1 MFREIEDIVE
11 TLKNAKVRGKKCS
24 VLIGAGCS
32 VGAGIPS
39 ARGFVNII
47 KERYP
52 RDYERADEKTYP
64 KCMAQ
69 LSADEQRSLIVE
81 FVDKAKLNW
90 GHIALAQLMK
100 EGYVD
105 RVLTTNFDPLIMRAC
120 SLVGLYP
127 ATYDL
132 AVSQHF
138 EPDKVPDRAVFHLH
152 GQRTGFILL
161 SSEKAVQEHSDKLA
175 PIFEDAGRGRVWLV
189 VGYSGES
196 DPVFNHLASVDR
208 FDNRL
213 YWIGYND
220 SEPATHVRERLLK
233 ENKYAFYTMGFDSD
247 SFFVTLAQMLGC
259 FPPEFVSKPFTY
271 LGGLFNQMTAYTLPK
286 TEAPVDALRNAHIV
300 VQEAIEK
307 IESIRS
313 DALQASSDLLGGDY
327 EKLVGLEAKYGN
339 LWKREVEEPVAWAYI
354 GKGNVL
360 YNEAKTK
367 SGMEREQLYKQA
379 SEKYEAAL
387 NIIPDSYQA
396 LNNWGNALSAQAK
409 MKGGRE
415 ADKLYRQANEKYEA
429 ALKIEPDFYQAFNN
443 WGNALSAQAKMK
455 SGTEADEL
463 YRQAGEKYEAA
474 LKIEPDIHQ
483 AFHNWGNALSAQAK
497 MKDGT
502 EVDKLY
508 RQANEKYEAALKIN
522 QDFYQALNHWGHAL
536 SAQAKIK
543 KGNEADELYK
553 QAIEKYEVALKIKPD
568 YYEAFNAWGLDLE
581 SWARTKTGAAA
592 DELFRQAGEKYVE
605 AVKVMPDKRDAFE
618 SGGST
623 LILRH
628 TGLLEHKK
636 KNRLLDQAKEILL
649 KAEAIQEGNSSYNL
663 ARVCALNSEGD
674 ECRQWLIRSK
684 EKGDLPG
691 REQLEN
697 DPDFAN
703 LRDRPWFQDFLA
715 GLP

>member
-11 TLKNAKVRGKKCS
+11 TLRNAKERGKKCS
-24 VLIGAGCS
+24 VLVGAGCS
-32 VGAGIPS
+32 VTAGIPA

-47 KERYP
+47 KEKYP

-69 LSADEQRSLIVE
+69 LSVDEQRSLIVE
-81 FVDKAKLNW
+81 YVDKAKVNW

-105 RVLTTNFDPLIMRAC
+105 RVLTTNFDPLTMRAC

-138 EPDKVPDRAVFHLH
+138 EPDKVPDRAIFHLH

-161 SSEKAVQEHSDKLA
+161 NSEKALKEHSDKLA

-189 VGYSGES
+189 AGYSGES

-220 SEPATHVRERLLK
+220 SEPASHVREQLLEK
-233 ENKYAFYTMGFDSD
+233 NKYAFYTMGFDAD

-271 LGGLFNQMTAYTLPK
+271 LGTLFDQMTAYTLPK
-286 TEAPVDALRNAHIV
+286 TESPVDALRNAHIV

-327 EKLVGLEAKYGN
+327 EKVVGLEAKYGN
-339 LWKREVEEPVAWAYI
+339 LWKREVDEPVAWAYI

-367 SGMEREQLYKQA
+367 SGVEKEELYKQA

-387 NIIPDSYQA
+387 KIIPDSYQA

-409 MKGGRE
+409 IKRGPE
-415 ADKLYRQANEKYEA
+415 ADELYRQANGKYEA
-429 ALKIEPDFYQAFNN
+429 ALKIEPDFYQAYNN

-455 SGTEADEL
+455 SEAEADEL
-463 YRQAGEKYEAA
+463 YRQASEKYEA
-474 LKIEPDIHQ
+474 
-483 AFHNWGNALSAQAK
+483 
-497 MKDGT
+497 
-502 EVDKLY
+502 
-508 RQANEKYEAALKIN
+508 
-522 QDFYQALNHWGHAL
+522 
-536 SAQAKIK
+536 
-543 KGNEADELYK
+543 
-553 QAIEKYEVALKIKPD
+553 ALKIKPD
-568 YYEAFNAWGLDLE
+568 YYEAFNDWGSELE
-581 SWARTKTGAAA
+581 SWARTKTGVAA

-605 AVKVMPDKRDAFE
+605 AVKVMPDKREAFD
-618 SGGST
+618 SGGGT

-628 TGLLEHKK
+628 TVLVENKKTKLLH
-636 KNRLLDQAKEILL
+636 QAKEILL
-649 KAEAIQEGNSSYNL
+649 KAEASKEGSSSYNL

-674 ECRQWLIRSK
+674 ECRQWLLRSK
-684 EKGDLPG
+684 EKGDLPS
-691 REQLEN
+691 REHLEK
-697 DPDFAN
+697 DPDFGN
-703 LRDRPWFQDFLA
+703 LRDKQWFKDFLKN
-715 GLP
+715 LP

>member
-11 TLKNAKVRGKKCS
+11 TLRNAKERGKKCS
-24 VLIGAGCS
+24 VLVGAGCS
-32 VGAGIPS
+32 VTAGIPA

-47 KERYP
+47 KEKYP

-69 LSADEQRSLIVE
+69 LSVDEQRSLIVE
-81 FVDKAKLNW
+81 YVDKAKVNW

-138 EPDKVPDRAVFHLH
+138 EPDKVPDRAIFHLH

-161 SSEKAVQEHSDKLA
+161 NSEKALKEHSDKLA

-189 VGYSGES
+189 AGYSGES

-220 SEPATHVRERLLK
+220 SEPASHVREQLLEK
-233 ENKYAFYTMGFDSD
+233 NKYAFYTMGFDAD

-271 LGGLFNQMTAYTLPK
+271 LGTLFDQMTAYTLPK
-286 TEAPVDALRNAHIV
+286 TESPVDALRNAHIV

-327 EKLVGLEAKYGN
+327 EKVVGLEAKYGN
-339 LWKREVEEPVAWAYI
+339 LWKREVDEPVAWAYI

-367 SGMEREQLYKQA
+367 SGVEKEELYKQA

-387 NIIPDSYQA
+387 KIIPDSYQA

-409 MKGGRE
+409 IKRGPE
-415 ADKLYRQANEKYEA
+415 ADELYRQANGKYEA
-429 ALKIEPDFYQAFNN
+429 ALKIEPDFYQAYNN

-455 SGTEADEL
+455 SEAEADEL
-463 YRQAGEKYEAA
+463 YRQASEKYEA
-474 LKIEPDIHQ
+474 
-483 AFHNWGNALSAQAK
+483 
-497 MKDGT
+497 
-502 EVDKLY
+502 
-508 RQANEKYEAALKIN
+508 
-522 QDFYQALNHWGHAL
+522 
-536 SAQAKIK
+536 
-543 KGNEADELYK
+543 
-553 QAIEKYEVALKIKPD
+553 ALKIKPD
-568 YYEAFNAWGLDLE
+568 YYEAFNDWGSELE
-581 SWARTKTGAAA
+581 SWARTKTGVAA

-605 AVKVMPDKRDAFE
+605 AVKVMPDKREAFD

-628 TGLLEHKK
+628 TVFYENKK
-636 KNRLLDQAKEILL
+636 SKLLDQAKEILL
-649 KAEAIQEGNSSYNL
+649 KAEASQEGSSSYNL
-663 ARVCALNSEGD
+663 ARVCALNSDGD
-674 ECRQWLIRSK
+674 ECRKWLMKSK
-684 EKGDLPG
+684 ERGDLPS
-691 REQLEN
+691 RAQLEQ
-697 DPDFAN
+697 DADFAN
-703 LRDRPWFQDFLA
+703 IRQKQWFKDFLKD
-715 GLP
+715 LP

>member
-11 TLKNAKVRGKKCS
+11 TLRNAKERGKKCS
-24 VLIGAGCS
+24 VLVGAGCS
-32 VGAGIPS
+32 VTAGIPA

-47 KERYP
+47 KEKYP

-69 LSADEQRSLIVE
+69 LSVDEQRSLIVE
-81 FVDKAKLNW
+81 YVDKAKVNW

-138 EPDKVPDRAVFHLH
+138 EPDKVPDRAIFHLH

-161 SSEKAVQEHSDKLA
+161 NSEKALKEHSDKLA

-189 VGYSGES
+189 AGYSGES

-220 SEPATHVRERLLK
+220 SEPASHVREQLLEK
-233 ENKYAFYTMGFDSD
+233 NKYAFYTMGFDAD

-271 LGGLFNQMTAYTLPK
+271 LGTLFDQMTAYTLPK
-286 TEAPVDALRNAHIV
+286 TESPVDALRNAHIV

-327 EKLVGLEAKYGN
+327 EKVVGLEAKYGN
-339 LWKREVEEPVAWAYI
+339 LWKREVDEPVAWAYI

-367 SGMEREQLYKQA
+367 SGVEKEELYKQA

-387 NIIPDSYQA
+387 KIIPDSYQA

-409 MKGGRE
+409 IKRGPE
-415 ADKLYRQANEKYEA
+415 ADELYRQANGKYEAALKIEPDFYQAYNNWGNALSAQAKMKSEAEADELYRQASEKYEA
-429 ALKIEPDFYQAFNN
+429 ALKIEPTLHQALNNWGNALSAQAKMKSGAEADELHRQAGEKYEAALKIDPDFYQAFNN

-455 SGTEADEL
+455 SEAEADEL
-463 YRQAGEKYEAA
+463 YRRASEKYEA
-474 LKIEPDIHQ
+474 
-483 AFHNWGNALSAQAK
+483 
-497 MKDGT
+497 
-502 EVDKLY
+502 
-508 RQANEKYEAALKIN
+508 
-522 QDFYQALNHWGHAL
+522 
-536 SAQAKIK
+536 
-543 KGNEADELYK
+543 
-553 QAIEKYEVALKIKPD
+553 ALKIKPD
-568 YYEAFNAWGLDLE
+568 YYEAFNDWGSELE
-581 SWARTKTGAAA
+581 SWARTKTGVAA

-605 AVKVMPDKRDAFE
+605 AVKVMPDKREAFD

-628 TGLLEHKK
+628 TVFYENKK
-636 KNRLLDQAKEILL
+636 SKLLDQAKEILL
-649 KAEAIQEGNSSYNL
+649 KAEASQEGSSSYNL
-663 ARVCALNSEGD
+663 ARVCALNSDGD
-674 ECRQWLIRSK
+674 ECRKWLMKSK
-684 EKGDLPG
+684 ERGDLPS
-691 REQLEN
+691 RAQLEH
-697 DPDFAN
+697 DADFAN
-703 LRDRPWFQDFLA
+703 IRQKQWFKDFLKD
-715 GLP
+715 LP

>member
-11 TLKNAKVRGKKCS
+11 TLKNAKERGKKCS

-32 VGAGIPS
+32 VAAGIPS

-69 LSADEQRSLIVE
+69 LSVDEQRSLIVE
-81 FVDKAKLNW
+81 FVDKAKVNW

-138 EPDKVPDRAVFHLH
+138 EPDKVPDRAIFHLH

-161 SSEKAVQEHSDKLA
+161 NSEKVLKEHSDKLA

-196 DPVFNHLASVDR
+196 DPVFNHLASVDQ

-220 SEPATHVRERLLK
+220 SEPAAHVREQLLK

-271 LGGLFNQMTAYTLPK
+271 LGGLFSQMTAYTLPK

-307 IESIRS
+307 IESLRS

-327 EKLVGLEAKYGN
+327 EKVVGLEAKYGN

-360 YNEAKTK
+360 YNEAKSK
-367 SGMEREQLYKQA
+367 SGMEKMELYKQA

-387 NIIPDSYQA
+387 KIIPDSYQA

-409 MKGGRE
+409 LKAGAK
-415 ADKLYRQANEKYEA
+415 ADELYGQAHAKYEA
-429 ALKIEPDFYQAFNN
+429 ALEIEPEFYQAFNN
-443 WGNALSAQAKMK
+443 WANALSAQAKMK
-455 SGTEADEL
+455 TGAVADEL

-483 AFHNWGNALSAQAK
+483 AFNNWGNALSAQAK
-497 MKDGT
+497 IKSGAEAD
-502 EVDKLY
+502 ELY
-508 RQANEKYEAALKIN
+508 RQAGEKFEAATKIAP
-522 QDFYQALNHWGHAL
+522 DFYQAFNNWGNAL
-536 SAQAKIK
+536 SAQAKLK
-543 KGNEADELYK
+543 NEAEADELYG
-553 QAIEKYEVALKIKPD
+553 QASEKYEMALKIKPD
-568 YYEAFNAWGLDLE
+568 HYEAFNDWGSELE

-592 DELFRQAGEKYVE
+592 DDLFRQAGEKYVE
-605 AVKVMPDKRDAFE
+605 AVKVMPDKRETIED
-618 SGGST
+618 GGST

-628 TGLLEHKK
+628 TVLLVNSKTK
-636 KNRLLDQAKEILL
+636 LLNQAKEALL
-649 KAEAIQEGNSSYNL
+649 KAEANKDGSFSYNL

-674 ECRQWLIRSK
+674 ECRQWLIKSK
-684 EKGDLPG
+684 EQGDLPS
-691 REQLEN
+691 REHLEK

-703 LRDRPWFQDFLA
+703 LRDRKWFKDFLA

>member
-11 TLKNAKVRGKKCS
+11 TLKNAKERGKKCS

-32 VGAGIPS
+32 VTAGIPT

-47 KERYP
+47 KEKYP
-52 RDYERADEKTYP
+52 RDYARADEKTYP

-69 LSADEQRSLIVE
+69 LSVDEQRSLIVE
-81 FVDKAKLNW
+81 YVDKAKVNW

-100 EGYVD
+100 AGFVD

-138 EPDKVPDRAVFHLH
+138 EPDKVPDRAIFHLH

-161 SSEKAVQEHSDKLA
+161 NSEKVLKEHADKLA

-196 DPVFNHLASVDR
+196 DPVFSHLANVDR

-220 SEPATHVRERLLK
+220 SEPATHVREQLLK
-233 ENKYAFYTMGFDSD
+233 DNKYAFYTTGFDAD

-271 LGGLFNQMTAYTLPK
+271 LGTLFDQMTAYTLPK

-307 IESIRS
+307 IESLRS

-327 EKLVGLEAKYGN
+327 EKVVGLEAKYGN
-339 LWKREVEEPVAWAYI
+339 LWKREVDEPVAWAYI

-360 YNEAKTK
+360 YNEAKIK
-367 SGMEREQLYKQA
+367 SGVEKEELYKQA
-379 SEKYEAAL
+379 REKYEAAL
-387 NIIPDSYQA
+387 KIIPGSYQALNNLGNALSALAKMKAGQEADELYRQANEKYKAALEIEPEFYQA
-396 LNNWGNALSAQAK
+396 LNNWGNALSAQARVK
-409 MKGGRE
+409 QGAE
-415 ADKLYRQANEKYEA
+415 ADELYRQASEQYEA
-429 ALKIEPDFYQAFNN
+429 ALKIEPGIHQAFHNWGNALSAQARIKRDVEADELYKQAYEKYEAALKVDPDFYQVFNN

-455 SGTEADEL
+455 SEAEADEL
-463 YRQAGEKYEAA
+463 YRQASEKYEAA
-474 LKIEPDIHQ
+474 LKI
-483 AFHNWGNALSAQAK
+483 
-497 MKDGT
+497 
-502 EVDKLY
+502 
-508 RQANEKYEAALKIN
+508 
-522 QDFYQALNHWGHAL
+522 
-536 SAQAKIK
+536 
-543 KGNEADELYK
+543 
-553 QAIEKYEVALKIKPD
+553 KPD
-568 YYEAFNAWGLDLE
+568 YHEAFNDWGSELE

-618 SGGST
+618 DGGST

-628 TGLLEHKK
+628 TVFLDNK
-636 KNRLLDQAKEILL
+636 KNKLLHQAKEILL
-649 KAEAIQEGNSSYNL
+649 KAEQSKEGSSSYNL

-674 ECRQWLIRSK
+674 ECLKWLIKSK
-684 EKGDLPG
+684 EKGDLPS
-691 REQLEN
+691 RTDLEQ
-697 DPDFAN
+697 DPDFEN
-703 LRDRPWFQDFLA
+703 IRDKQWFKDFLK

>member
-11 TLKNAKVRGKKCS
+11 TLKNAKERGKKCS

-32 VGAGIPS
+32 VTAGIPA

-69 LSADEQRSLIVE
+69 LSIDEQRSLLVE
-81 FVDKAKLNW
+81 YVDEAKVNW

-138 EPDKVPDRAVFHLH
+138 EPDKVPDRAIFHLH

-161 SSEKAVQEHSDKLA
+161 NSEKVLKEHSDKLA

-220 SEPATHVRERLLK
+220 SEPATHVREQLLK
-233 ENKYAFYTMGFDSD
+233 ENKYAFYTMGFDAD

-271 LGGLFNQMTAYTLPK
+271 LGTLFNQMTAYTLPK
-286 TEAPVDALRNAHIV
+286 TEAPVDALRNAQRV

-327 EKLVGLEAKYGN
+327 EKVVGLEAKYGN

-367 SGMEREQLYKQA
+367 SGVEKEELYRQA

-387 NIIPDSYQA
+387 KIIPDSYQA
-396 LNNWGNALSAQAK
+396 LNNWGNALSALAK
-409 MKGGRE
+409 IKWGAE
-415 ADKLYRQANEKYEA
+415 ADKLYRQANEKYESALKIEPDFYQALNNWGNALSAQAKIKLGAEADELYRQAGEKYEA
-429 ALKIEPDFYQAFNN
+429 ALKIEPDLPQAFNNWGNALAAQAKIKQGAQADELFRQAGEKYEAVLKIEPDFYQAFNN

-455 SGTEADEL
+455 SEAEADEL
-463 YRQAGEKYEAA
+463 YRQASEKYEAA
-474 LKIEPDIHQ
+474 LKI
-483 AFHNWGNALSAQAK
+483 
-497 MKDGT
+497 
-502 EVDKLY
+502 
-508 RQANEKYEAALKIN
+508 
-522 QDFYQALNHWGHAL
+522 
-536 SAQAKIK
+536 
-543 KGNEADELYK
+543 
-553 QAIEKYEVALKIKPD
+553 KPD
-568 YYEAFNAWGLDLE
+568 YHEAFNNWGSELE
-581 SWARTKTGAAA
+581 AWARTKTGAQA

-605 AVKVMPDKRDAFE
+605 AVKVMPDKREAFD
-618 SGGST
+618 SGGGT

-628 TGLLEHKK
+628 TVPAENKKAKLL
-636 KNRLLDQAKEILL
+636 NQAKETLL
-649 KAEAIQEGNSSYNL
+649 KAEAFKEGSSSYNL

-674 ECRQWLIRSK
+674 ECRQWLIKSK
-684 EKGDLPG
+684 ENGDLPS
-691 REQLEN
+691 REHLEK
-697 DPDFAN
+697 DPDFAS
-703 LRDRPWFQDFLA
+703 LRDRQWFRDFLK